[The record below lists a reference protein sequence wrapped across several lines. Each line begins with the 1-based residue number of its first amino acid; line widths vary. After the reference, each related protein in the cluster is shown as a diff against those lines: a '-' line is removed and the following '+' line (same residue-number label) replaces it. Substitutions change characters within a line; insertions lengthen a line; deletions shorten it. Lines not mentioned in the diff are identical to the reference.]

1 MANQEISENTE
12 STNITDGLTLAS
24 HLHTG
29 DRFCFQAQEEGVTR
43 EELAG
48 LERFSSRITVDST
61 SPIPIYID
69 IQNDKGKEI
78 LSIFRFSETL
88 NQSENLYQIFKDDQ
102 GNIQTDSKITED
114 KLPIVKKLVEQL
126 KSKAGKKINTDPN
139 YFLIPTIYST
149 NDKDIK
155 WKELLSPRFI
165 DIPIE
170 TDQQPYRRLYVNV
183 DFNKTDYLSFTEEL
197 LDICK
202 IFNQPLFFKYI
213 YSGENSLS
221 SIIDPYDT
229 KIVFYFGNSEIGK
242 RNGESFAQFLSNTT
256 LFAKSPVGRQKEKG
270 FDGSEQTFAD
280 DKLLFALGTKES
292 RTPDEYNWNKPSL
305 IT

>member
-1 MANQEISENTE
+1 MSNQEISENTD
-12 STNITDGLTLAS
+12 SIDITDGLTFAS
-24 HLHTG
+24 YLHTG

-43 EELAG
+43 EELAE
-48 LERFSSRITVDST
+48 LESFSSRITIDSA

-78 LSIFRFSETL
+78 LSIFRFSQTL
-88 NQSENLYQIFKDDQ
+88 NQSENLYQISKDDQ

-114 KLPIVKKLVEQL
+114 KLPIVKKLVGQL
-126 KSKAGKKINTDPN
+126 KSEVGKKVKTDPN

-149 NDKDIK
+149 NDEDIK
-155 WKELLSPRFI
+155 WKELLSPKLI
-165 DIPIE
+165 DIPAE

-183 DFNKTDYLSFTEEL
+183 DFNRTDYRYFVDEL
-197 LDICK
+197 CNICK
-202 IFNQPLFFKYI
+202 IYNKPLIFKYI
-213 YSGENSLS
+213 HSGKNSFN
-221 SIIDPYDT
+221 SIMDPYDT

-242 RNGESFAQFLSNTT
+242 RNGESFAQFLSSTT

-270 FDGSEQTFAD
+270 FDGSEETFAN